1 MPPGAPGP
9 RTGRRPLLRRLT
21 LLAVVACV
29 GAAFAQG
36 TPTTDDAAPP
46 RWLAAQI
53 GPSATLDDP
62 RTLTTTSN
70 DEILAFTDRPNRLH
84 DHLSLATF
92 ASLWA
97 DGFPADTGPPNAVLT
112 WTAPDGGVA
121 EAFVIVEDATYVGT
135 DVPTIRYTLAEPL
148 DAPVAGPYSLFVT
161 VVAEGCDTRL
171 VCREA
176 TP

>member
-1 MPPGAPGP
+1 MPDRAPDP
-9 RTGRRPLLRRLT
+9 RTDPRPLLRRLT

-29 GAAFAQG
+29 GAAFAQA
-36 TPTTDDAAPP
+36 TPTTDAAPP

-62 RTLTTTSN
+62 RTLTTTSE
-70 DEILAFTDRPNRLH
+70 DEILAFTDRPDRLH
-84 DHLSLATF
+84 DHLTLATF

-121 EAFVIVEDATYVGT
+121 EAFVIVADATVVDA

-148 DAPVAGPYSLFVT
+148 DAPVTGPYSLFFT

-176 TP
+176 TR